1 MLELLARHPE
11 GLPQT
16 KVAEI
21 LGAPDSS
28 VMRLGRVLA
37 DLGYVTRC
45 AKSRWFMLARKF
57 LAMAQ
62 GLEAERNLVEIAL
75 PIMRELRDE
84 LCESVVLGAL
94 APELG
99 VGFTL
104 AMTRSVHPFAFHVEP
119 GTPFQLHASGPGKAM
134 LAALPEDRLQEL
146 LPRLKLERLTAQTI
160 TSRQAL
166 VAEIAKVRRAGYAVD
181 DGEYFDGC
189 VCLGVAIPSDS
200 DSGVNAIWVT
210 GPDNRFNP
218 RDFARLAPRVTAAAR
233 RIGDHALATPRVD
246 MAGVK
251 ITLGRFLGDGQG
263 DTCPACPACPVTA
276 KITKTK

>member
-1 MLELLARHPE
+1 MKSVSTKENYSNGLPARLTGGDAPALERGLRMLELLARHPE

-16 KVAEI
+16 KVAEF

-45 AKSRWFMLARKF
+45 EKSRRFTLARKF

-75 PIMRELRDE
+75 PIMRELRNE
-84 LCESVVLGAL
+84 LRESVVLGAL

-104 AMTRSVHPFAFHVEP
+104 AVARSVHPFAFHVEP
-119 GTPFQLHASGPGKAM
+119 GTPFHLHASGPGKAM
-134 LAALPEDRLQEL
+134 LAALSEDRLQEL

-210 GPDNRFNP
+210 GPVKRFP
-218 RDFARLAPRVTAAAR
+218 IESFPEHAPKVIAAAR
-233 RIGDHALATPRVD
+233 EIAEFHKGKR
-246 MAGVK
+246 
-251 ITLGRFLGDGQG
+251 
-263 DTCPACPACPVTA
+263 
-276 KITKTK
+276 